1 MIQRDHSK
9 EVCKMSFT
17 NGVRRQ
23 SEWSASEAPS
33 PAFISNGITNLYN
46 VERESGIP
54 NVMTSPALI
63 TEYHQD
69 FSSSQAKANGC
80 SSAVSK
86 KCAQQRFEDDSL
98 SAKSSSSSNELP
110 TPPDGGWGWVV
121 VFASF
126 MIHIIGQYIPHFR
139 KCHRSIKNAICQ
151 NYTDKANLCGII
163 YTSTYLAFS

>member
-1 MIQRDHSK
+1 
-9 EVCKMSFT
+9 MSFT

-33 PAFISNGITNLYN
+33 PAFISNGITNFYN
-46 VERESGIP
+46 AERENGIP

-69 FSSSQAKANGC
+69 TSGQAKTNGC
-80 SSAVSK
+80 ACSVSK
-86 KCAQQRFEDDSL
+86 NGAQQRFEDDSL
-98 SAKSSSSSNELP
+98 SAKSGSSSNELP

-126 MIHIIGQYIPHFR
+126 MIHIIGQ
-139 KCHRSIKNAICQ
+139 
-151 NYTDKANLCGII
+151 
-163 YTSTYLAFS
+163 